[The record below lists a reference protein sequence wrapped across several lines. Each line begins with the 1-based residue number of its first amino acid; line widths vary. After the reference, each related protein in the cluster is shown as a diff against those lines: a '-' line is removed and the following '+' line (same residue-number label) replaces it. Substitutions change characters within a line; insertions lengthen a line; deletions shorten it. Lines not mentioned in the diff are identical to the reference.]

1 MVRSVSMTE
10 TEKGGIL
17 VKRQWVSFDHVE
29 FEGLVDIHVELSGMN
44 LHQCQGLELLVW
56 K

>member
-1 MVRSVSMTE
+1 MVRSLSMTE

-29 FEGLVDIHVELSGMN
+29 FEGLVDIHVELSDMN